1 MKFINSTW
9 ILMALVAGLVM
20 LAPGVASAHCDTLDG
35 PVVMAAKQALDK
47 EDITPILKW
56 IKQENE
62 SELRAIFAKTLVV
75 RKNGQEARDLVDMY
89 FFETLVRLHR
99 AGEGAPYTGL
109 KPAGG
114 DIPPVVVAADKALET
129 GSVEKVV
136 RHLQH
141 GVEEGIQVRFAKVM
155 EKRKHADESVAAGRE
170 YVEAYVDYVHYVEN
184 LHLSTAAGSLHSENK
199 AAAHAD
205 HHK

>member
-1 MKFINSTW
+1 MKITNSTW
-9 ILMALVAGLVM
+9 ILMVLMAGLVL

-47 EDITPILKW
+47 GDITPVLKW
-56 IKQENE
+56 IKQDSET
-62 SELRAIFAKTLVV
+62 ELRAIFDKTLVV
-75 RKNGQEARDLVDMY
+75 RKNGPEAKELSDMY

-114 DIPPVVVAADKALET
+114 DIPHVVVAADKALET
-129 GSVEKVV
+129 GSVEKVI

-141 GVEEGIQVRFAKVM
+141 EFEEGIQARFAKVM
-155 EKRKHADESVAAGRE
+155 EKKKHAEERVAAGRE
-170 YVEAYVDYVHYVEN
+170 YVEAYVEYVHYVEN
-184 LHLSTAAGSLHSENK
+184 LYMGAAGKSPHGESGH
-199 AAAHAD
+199 AAHNEN
-205 HHK
+205 HK